1 MCKTLLQF
9 LPLVDRNGG
18 LNVSGNKHLKL
29 NDQAHMNV
37 CIGGSQFFRPFHILR
52 CLGTKVSR
60 TKQRTTWKKLYD

>member
-1 MCKTLLQF
+1 MCKILLQF

-37 CIGGSQFFRPFHILR
+37 CIGES
-52 CLGTKVSR
+52 
-60 TKQRTTWKKLYD
+60 